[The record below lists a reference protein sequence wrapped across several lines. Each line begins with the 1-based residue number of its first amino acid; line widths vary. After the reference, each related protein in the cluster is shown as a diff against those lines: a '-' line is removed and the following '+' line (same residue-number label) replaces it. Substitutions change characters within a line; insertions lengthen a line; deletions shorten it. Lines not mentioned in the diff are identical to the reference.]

1 MRGLLNARHKKC
13 ILERRYLPA
22 ESVQEGVRCC
32 ACVRACVRAC
42 VHVLYVC
49 ACVCACVVCVHVC
62 VLHWINV
69 W

>member
-32 ACVRACVRAC
+32 ACVRACV
-42 VHVLYVC
+42 HVLYVC
-49 ACVCACVVCVHVC
+49 ACVCACVVCVRVC
-62 VLHWINV
+62 VALD
-69 W
+69 